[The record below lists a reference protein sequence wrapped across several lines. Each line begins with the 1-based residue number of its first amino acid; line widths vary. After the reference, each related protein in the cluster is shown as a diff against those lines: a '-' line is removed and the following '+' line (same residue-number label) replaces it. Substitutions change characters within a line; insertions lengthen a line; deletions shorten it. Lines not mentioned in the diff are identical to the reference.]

1 MELLPEDK
9 RKWTSPIAE
18 EKGEGKGGKEW
29 VKEGGE
35 EGGEG

>member
-18 EKGEGKGGKEW
+18 EKGEGKGGKE
-29 VKEGGE
+29 
-35 EGGEG
+35 